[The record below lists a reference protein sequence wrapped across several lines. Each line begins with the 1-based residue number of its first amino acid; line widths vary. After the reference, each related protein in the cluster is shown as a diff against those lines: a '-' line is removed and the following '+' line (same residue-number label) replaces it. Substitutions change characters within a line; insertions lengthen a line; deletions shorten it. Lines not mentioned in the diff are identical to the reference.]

1 MIRALAIDG
10 GGVRGILPATV
21 LAALEELTGR
31 RAHELFDLVAGTSA
45 GAMLALGLTR
55 PEPRPALEL
64 RGLFLDRG
72 AVIFPP
78 ATEPGE
84 PLDPA
89 PLEAELADRLETTAM
104 SEALRPAVAV
114 SCDAAARRPVLFRGG
129 GLDPGPV
136 GDVPMVR
143 AALASSAFPGVFPA
157 VRHVGADGVARSCVD
172 GGLIAADPGL
182 VAYAEA
188 LALGGGEE
196 VLLVSLGTGLGP
208 PPEATE
214 RRRRGRAGG
223 RRGPRA
229 GARRAAAGPRR
240 ALRAPADAARLR
252 RRPRLRRREPG
263 QPGGAAAHRR
273 GPRRA
278 RAAAARA
285 ARAPP
290 DRLTGADFPAP
301 SGRPAPGRGRERAA
315 SRL

>member
-72 AVIFPP
+72 SVIFPP

-143 AALASSAFPGVFPA
+143 AALASSAFPGVFPP
-157 VRHVGADGVARSCVD
+157 VSHVGADGVARSCVD

-182 VAYAEA
+182 VAFTEA

-196 VLLVSLGTGLGP
+196 VLLVSLGTGIGP
-208 PPEATE
+208 PPEPSEDHDA
-214 RRRRGRAGG
+214 A
-223 RRGPRA
+223 A
-229 GARRAAAGPRR
+229 LAIAAGPELVRDSLR
-240 ALRAPADAARLR
+240 LALGERYARLQTPLAFGAVRAFDDASPANLEALRLTAEDLVARE
-252 RRPRLRRREPG
+252 RPRLERL
-263 QPGGAAAHRR
+263 
-273 GPRRA
+273 A
-278 RAAAARA
+278 RLLIA
-285 ARAPP
+285 
-290 DRLTGADFPAP
+290 
-301 SGRPAPGRGRERAA
+301 
-315 SRL
+315 

>member
-1 MIRALAIDG
+1 
-10 GGVRGILPATV
+10 
-21 LAALEELTGR
+21 
-31 RAHELFDLVAGTSA
+31 
-45 GAMLALGLTR
+45 
-55 PEPRPALEL
+55 
-64 RGLFLDRG
+64 
-72 AVIFPP
+72 
-78 ATEPGE
+78 
-84 PLDPA
+84 
-89 PLEAELADRLETTAM
+89 M

-136 GDVPMVR
+136 GDAPMVR
-143 AALASSAFPGVFPA
+143 AALASSAFPGVFPP

-188 LALGGGEE
+188 LALGAGEE

-208 PPEATE
+208 PPEATGDPDAVALA
-214 RRRRGRAGG
+214 RP
-223 RRGPRA
+223 PRA
-229 GARRAAAGPRR
+229 PSWCATSLRLALGERYARLQTPLG
-240 ALRAPADAARLR
+240 LR

>member
-72 AVIFPP
+72 SVIFPP

-196 VLLVSLGTGLGP
+196 VLLVSLGTGIGP
-208 PPEATE
+208 PPEPSEDHDA
-214 RRRRGRAGG
+214 A
-223 RRGPRA
+223 A
-229 GARRAAAGPRR
+229 LAIAAGPELVRDSLR
-240 ALRAPADAARLR
+240 LALGERYARLQTPLAFGAVRAFDDASPGTLQALRLTAEDLVARE
-252 RRPRLRRREPG
+252 RPRLERL
-263 QPGGAAAHRR
+263 
-273 GPRRA
+273 A
-278 RAAAARA
+278 RL
-285 ARAPP
+285 
-290 DRLTGADFPAP
+290 LTA
-301 SGRPAPGRGRERAA
+301 
-315 SRL
+315 